1 MEITA
6 KDVMDLRTKTGVG
19 MMDCK
24 EALREAGGDIEK
36 AVKILREKGI
46 AQAMKRADRE
56 TKNGFIATYVHPGSR
71 LAVMLE
77 VDCETDFVARN
88 KDFQAFAKS
97 VAMHIAATNPVAISE
112 QDVDP
117 GLIEREK
124 EIYRKQALN
133 EGKKPEFVEKI
144 VEGRLNKFLQENC
157 LLNQIYVKDPV
168 QKTKIKDLLAD
179 LIAKIGENIKIGRF
193 CRFEVGC

>member
-6 KDVMDLRTKTGVG
+6 KDVMDLRAKTGVG

-24 EALREAGGDIEK
+24 EALREVGGDIEK
-36 AVKILREKGI
+36 AAKILREKGI

-56 TKNGFIATYVHPGSR
+56 TKNGYIATYIHPGAR

-77 VDCETDFVARN
+77 IDCETDFVARN
-88 KDFQAFAKS
+88 EDFQAFAKS

-144 VEGRLNKFLQENC
+144 VDGRLNKFFQENC
-157 LLNQIYVKDPV
+157 LLNQIYVKDPA

-179 LIAKIGENIKIGRF
+179 LIAKIGENIRIGRF
-193 CRFEVGC
+193 CRFEIGC